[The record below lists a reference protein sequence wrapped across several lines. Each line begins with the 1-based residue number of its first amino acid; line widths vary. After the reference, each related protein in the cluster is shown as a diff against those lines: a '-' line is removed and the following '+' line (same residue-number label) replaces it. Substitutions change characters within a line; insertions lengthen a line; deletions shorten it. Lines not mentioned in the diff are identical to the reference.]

1 MRESYR
7 QQFLDAVYVHVR
19 AGPACDELAALHD
32 QVLVGERPG
41 EVVILFYEQDGHLA
55 GPGERAYH
63 ALDVLDDGG
72 LDALGGLVED
82 QQRRPH
88 SERAPAR
95 QLLLLPA
102 RKSPAAPV
110 QHLTEPG
117 EQLENTLRHPAPG

>member
-7 QQFLDAVYVHVR
+7 QQFLAAVYVHVR

-41 EVVILFYEQDGHLA
+41 EVVILFYEQDSHLA

-72 LDALGGLVED
+72 LDALGGLVEY

-88 SERAPAR
+88 CERAPDR

-102 RKSPAAPV
+102 PKTSAAPV
-110 QHLTEPG
+110 QPPTAPAQ
-117 EQLENTLRHPAPG
+117 QLDDSGRH